1 MATYND
7 THYNDTQIAAFRKE
21 FNEFL
26 NIAKEKST
34 AVAIDGTFRENT
46 FFQTFKT
53 SDLTHSKKR
62 TIRSTSKK
70 IVCFSH
76 SPSTMIAK
84 K

>member
-34 AVAIDGTFRENT
+34 AVAIDGTFREN
-46 FFQTFKT
+46 K
-53 SDLTHSKKR
+53 
-62 TIRSTSKK
+62 
-70 IVCFSH
+70 
-76 SPSTMIAK
+76 PSMRQI
-84 K
+84 